1 MKMDNDIL
9 KRLAA
14 NGLRAAINK
23 RAGLVELEFLGTA
36 DPLHAREILYRALNG
51 LEPYFDVFIK
61 GAPFCFMPDAWDH
74 ILYRKKSGAS
84 YARISACGACRLK
97 DLCPGLERKSVFYA
111 ALGRELAPVLS
122 APREVVIE
130 LTKECNQDCRACFT
144 DRRSGGRPLKE
155 LLGILRQAKKLG
167 VANVRFTGG
176 EPFLSG
182 HLLPLLKAARA
193 AGFYTLVN
201 TNATA
206 ADAAAFKKAAA
217 YIDNVLVSLQGRDEK
232 SERAAA
238 GRPGLFSAKL
248 ANIAAL
254 KAGGV
259 KTLRLG
265 TVVSRDIVKDF
276 TAYYR
281 LAVRLKAEIW
291 ELYRPMLK
299 KEALSRSKEFDLA
312 GADMRRLSGRVGRL
326 GPGLPRVVIANP
338 VPLCAVPAAER
349 KNFLGSVFDDGRT
362 RLVYDARGF
371 FKPSYCIEENLGTG
385 LKKAWA
391 SPFLKRL
398 NAAGRLPGRC
408 KPCRYLLKCHGGS
421 RFLAG
426 AGDGTAADPWFP
438 GQRSKNRRRRSPSL
452 YSI

>member
-1 MKMDNDIL
+1 MDTDIL

-14 NGLRAAINK
+14 NGLGVSISK
-23 RAGLVELEFLGTA
+23 KTGLVELRFLGTA
-36 DPLHAREILYRALNG
+36 DPLYARGILYRALNG

-74 ILYRKKSGAS
+74 ILYRKKCGAS
-84 YARISACGACRLK
+84 YARISACGSCRLK
-97 DLCPGLERKSVFYA
+97 DLCPGLERKSIFFT
-111 ALGRELAPVLS
+111 ALSRELAPVLS

-130 LTKECNQDCRACFT
+130 LTKECNQNCRICFT

-155 LLGILRQAKKLG
+155 LRGILRQAKKMG
-167 VANVRFTGG
+167 VGNVRFTGG

-182 HLLPLLKAARA
+182 HLLPLLKTAKAS
-193 AGFYTLVN
+193 GFYTLVN
-201 TNATA
+201 TNASA
-206 ADAAAFKKAAA
+206 AGAANFKKAAA

-232 SERAAA
+232 SDHAAT
-238 GRPGLFSAKL
+238 GSPGLFSRKL
-248 ANIAAL
+248 KNVAAL

-265 TVVSRDIVKDF
+265 TVVSKDILKYF
-276 TAYYR
+276 PAYYR
-281 LAVRLKAEIW
+281 LARRLKADMW

-299 KEALSRSKEFDLA
+299 KEALSRNREFDLA
-312 GADMRRLSGRVGRL
+312 RADIKRLSGL
-326 GPGLPRVVIANP
+326 ISSLAPGLPRVTIANP

-349 KNFLGSVFDDGRT
+349 KNFLGSAFDDGRT

-371 FKPSYCIEENLGTG
+371 FKPSYCLEKNLGPV

-398 NAAGRLPGRC
+398 NATGSLPGRC
-408 KPCRYLLKCHGGS
+408 KACRYLLKCHGGS
-421 RFLAG
+421 RFLANAG
-426 AGDGTAADPWFP
+426 AGRPASDPWFP
-438 GQRSKNRRRRSPSL
+438 GPRAK
-452 YSI
+452 